1 MSSRYPLIGFDE
13 SRFETAVSDELKCCI
28 CTKVLNNPRGCPNKH
43 FFCHNCIIRY
53 LQNVDFCPVCRE
65 TLTPDTLQDP
75 PRALTRS
82 LSELR
87 IHCDYQRQG
96 CEVVV
101 SLGDLQTHVDAE
113 CKFNPDAPTYKYR
126 NVSFCIRP
134 SRLAGYS
141 LVSKFFFSMEPEHMV
156 SGHSLDTEPSLKRMK
171 VATEAP
177 GKPSQAPSR
186 LMEKHDFI
194 VLGGRGQDGQSLKSV
209 EGFIFREGRWI
220 ELPPMNTPR
229 SFAASVLIGNEIVV
243 SGGDIGD
250 TITDSIEILNL
261 DETPLQWITSTAKLP
276 APLSAHRTV
285 AYQGKLIVIGGYDHS
300 HRNISTTISEVLLT
314 PPYSTRI
321 LWFLPQRRAW
331 HGAELVNDKIFTFG
345 GGDTLITPRD
355 DVFVYDPC
363 TNRCSEMAALPY
375 PVQGM
380 ATVRWGNK
388 VLLLGGVN
396 EREEELDDV
405 ISYDTESGETTR
417 LPRMTQKRGGC
428 CAVNTRTV
436 DTSSACS
443 SDTSIGT
450 LVALAS
456 LRNLNTVERYD
467 FHSHAWQDMPPTRE
481 PRELCTA
488 VVSPVNFELEQ

>member
-1 MSSRYPLIGFDE
+1 VITKKKDAKSLFHWVIFKPMR
-13 SRFETAVSDELKCCI
+13 SD
-28 CTKVLNNPRGCPNKH
+28 
-43 FFCHNCIIRY
+43 
-53 LQNVDFCPVCRE
+53 
-65 TLTPDTLQDP
+65 
-75 PRALTRS
+75 A
-82 LSELR
+82 
-87 IHCDYQRQG
+87 
-96 CEVVV
+96 
-101 SLGDLQTHVDAE
+101 DAE
-113 CKFNPDAPTYKYR
+113 CKFNPNAPTYKR
-126 NVSFCIRP
+126 PLIRP
-134 SRLAGYS
+134 AIEIGYTPRPT
-141 LVSKFFFSMEPEHMV
+141 LFSSMKPEYVV
-156 SGHSLDTEPSLKRMK
+156 SGHSVDAESSLKRMQ

-209 EGFIFREGRWI
+209 ERFIFREGRWI

-229 SFAASVLIGNEIVV
+229 SFAASVLVGNQIVV

-250 TITDSIEILNL
+250 TITDTIEILNL
-261 DETPLQWITSTAKLP
+261 DETPLQWITSLAKLP
-276 APLSAHRTV
+276 APLSAHQTV
-285 AYQGKLIVIGGYDHS
+285 AYQGKLIVIGGYN
-300 HRNISTTISEVLLT
+300 HRREEISRMISEVLLT
-314 PPYSTRI
+314 PPYSTDN
-321 LWFLPQRRAW
+321 LWLLPQRRAW
-331 HGAELVNDKIFTFG
+331 HGAELVNDKIFIFG
-345 GGDTLITPRD
+345 GGDTPVTPQD
-355 DVFVYDPC
+355 AIFVYDPR

-375 PVQGM
+375 RVQGM
-380 ATVRWGNK
+380 ATIRWGNK

-428 CAVNTRTV
+428 CAVNTPTV

-443 SDTSIGT
+443 SDTSTDT

-481 PRELCTA
+481 APEFCTA

>member
-1 MSSRYPLIGFDE
+1 
-13 SRFETAVSDELKCCI
+13 
-28 CTKVLNNPRGCPNKH
+28 
-43 FFCHNCIIRY
+43 
-53 LQNVDFCPVCRE
+53 
-65 TLTPDTLQDP
+65 
-75 PRALTRS
+75 LTRS

-87 IHCDYQRQG
+87 IHCDYQKKG

-113 CKFNPDAPTYKYR
+113 CKFIPNAPTYERPRSNSCSNYEDISLGSK
-126 NVSFCIRP
+126 SF
-134 SRLAGYS
+134 S
-141 LVSKFFFSMEPEHMV
+141 SMKRVHV
-156 SGHSLDTEPSLKRMK
+156 VFGHSLGAESSLKRMQ

-194 VLGGRGQDGQSLKSV
+194 ILGGRGQDGQSLKSV
-209 EGFIFREGRWI
+209 ERFIFREGRWI
-220 ELPPMNTPR
+220 ELPPMNIPR
-229 SFAASVLIGNEIVV
+229 SFASSVLVDNQIVV

-250 TITDSIEILNL
+250 TITDTIEILNL
-261 DETPLQWITSTAKLP
+261 DETPLQWITSPAKLRV
-276 APLSAHRTV
+276 PLSAHRTV
-285 AYQGKLIVIGGYDHS
+285 AYQGKLIVIGGYN
-300 HRNISTTISEVLLT
+300 HRHEEISQIISEVFLT
-314 PPYSTRI
+314 PPYSTRM
-321 LWFLPQRRAW
+321 LSFLPQPRAW
-331 HGAELVNDKIFTFG
+331 HGAELVNDKIFIFG
-345 GGDTLITPRD
+345 GGDTPITPQD
-355 DVFVYDPC
+355 AIFVYDPRA
-363 TNRCSEMAALPY
+363 NKCSEMAPLPY
-375 PVQGM
+375 RVQGM

-428 CAVNTRTV
+428 CAVNTPTV

-443 SDTSIGT
+443 SDTSTDT

-456 LRNLNTVERYD
+456 LRSLNTVERYD

-481 PRELCTA
+481 AREFCTA

>member
-1 MSSRYPLIGFDE
+1 
-13 SRFETAVSDELKCCI
+13 
-28 CTKVLNNPRGCPNKH
+28 
-43 FFCHNCIIRY
+43 
-53 LQNVDFCPVCRE
+53 
-65 TLTPDTLQDP
+65 
-75 PRALTRS
+75 LTRS

-87 IHCDYQRQG
+87 IHCDYQKKG

-101 SLGDLQTHVDAE
+101 SLGDLQNHLDAKCE
-113 CKFNPDAPTYKYR
+113 FNPNAPTYKRPLFYPATLYGH
-126 NVSFCIRP
+126 SFRP
-134 SRLAGYS
+134 KLFS
-141 LVSKFFFSMEPEHMV
+141 SMEPEHVV
-156 SGHSLDTEPSLKRMK
+156 SGHSLDAEPSLKPMQ

-209 EGFIFREGRWI
+209 ERFIFREGRWI
-220 ELPPMNTPR
+220 ELPTMNTPR
-229 SFAASVLIGNEIVV
+229 SFASSVLVGNQIIV

-261 DETPLQWITSTAKLP
+261 DETPLQWITSPAKLP
-276 APLSAHRTV
+276 FPLSAHRTV
-285 AYQGKLIVIGGYDHS
+285 AYQGKLIVIGGYN
-300 HRNISTTISEVLLT
+300 HRHEEISQIISEVFLT
-314 PPYSTRI
+314 PPYSTRM
-321 LWFLPQRRAW
+321 LWFLPQPRAW
-331 HGAELVNDKIFTFG
+331 HGAELVNDKIFIFG
-345 GGDTLITPRD
+345 GGSTPITPQD
-355 DVFVYDPC
+355 DVFVYDPRA
-363 TNRCSEMAALPY
+363 NRCSEMAALPY

-428 CAVNTRTV
+428 CAVNTPTV

-443 SDTSIGT
+443 SDTSTDT

-456 LRNLNTVERYD
+456 LRSLNTVERYD

-481 PRELCTA
+481 AREFCTA

>member
-1 MSSRYPLIGFDE
+1 
-13 SRFETAVSDELKCCI
+13 
-28 CTKVLNNPRGCPNKH
+28 
-43 FFCHNCIIRY
+43 
-53 LQNVDFCPVCRE
+53 
-65 TLTPDTLQDP
+65 
-75 PRALTRS
+75 LTRS

-87 IHCDYQRQG
+87 IHCDYQKKG

-113 CKFNPDAPTYKYR
+113 CKFIPNAPTYERPRSNSCSNYEDISLGSK
-126 NVSFCIRP
+126 SF
-134 SRLAGYS
+134 S
-141 LVSKFFFSMEPEHMV
+141 SMKRVHV
-156 SGHSLDTEPSLKRMK
+156 VFGHSLGAESSLKRMQ

-194 VLGGRGQDGQSLKSV
+194 ILGGRGQDGQSLKSV
-209 EGFIFREGRWI
+209 ERFIFREGRWI
-220 ELPPMNTPR
+220 ELPPMNIPR
-229 SFAASVLIGNEIVV
+229 SFASSVLVDNQIVV

-250 TITDSIEILNL
+250 TITDTIEILNL
-261 DETPLQWITSTAKLP
+261 DETPLQWITSPAKLRV
-276 APLSAHRTV
+276 PLSAHRTV
-285 AYQGKLIVIGGYDHS
+285 AYQGKLIVIGGYN
-300 HRNISTTISEVLLT
+300 HRHEEISQIISEVFLT
-314 PPYSTRI
+314 PPYSTRM
-321 LWFLPQRRAW
+321 LSFLPQPRAW
-331 HGAELVNDKIFTFG
+331 HGAELVNDKIFIFG
-345 GGDTLITPRD
+345 GGDTPITPQD
-355 DVFVYDPC
+355 AIFVYDPRA
-363 TNRCSEMAALPY
+363 NECSEMAPLPY
-375 PVQGM
+375 RVQGM

-428 CAVNTRTV
+428 CAVNTPTV

-443 SDTSIGT
+443 SDTSTDT

-456 LRNLNTVERYD
+456 LRSLNTVERYD

-481 PRELCTA
+481 AREFCTA

>member
-1 MSSRYPLIGFDE
+1 MASRYPLNGFDE
-13 SRFETAVSDELKCCI
+13 CRFETAVSDELKCCI
-28 CTKVLNNPRGCPNKH
+28 CSKVLNNPRGCPNKH
-43 FFCHNCIIRY
+43 FFCHNCIIRH

-101 SLGDLQTHVDAE
+101 SLGDLQTHVDAKCE
-113 CKFNPDAPTYKYR
+113 FNPDSPACSGLFIR
-126 NVSFCIRP
+126 FGRSFGP
-134 SRLAGYS
+134 KLFS
-141 LVSKFFFSMEPEHMV
+141 SMEPEHVV
-156 SGHSLDTEPSLKRMK
+156 SGHSLDTEPSLKRMQ
-171 VATEAP
+171 VATESP
-177 GKPSQAPSR
+177 GKPSQPPRR

-194 VLGGRGQDGQSLKSV
+194 VIGRRGQDGQSLKSV
-209 EGFIFREGRWI
+209 ERFIFREGRWI
-220 ELPPMNTPR
+220 ELPPMNTAR
-229 SFAASVLIGNEIVV
+229 SFAASVLVDNQIVV
-243 SGGDIGD
+243 SGGD

-261 DETPLQWITSTAKLP
+261 DETPLQWITSPAKLRV
-276 APLSAHRTV
+276 PLSAHRTV
-285 AYQGKLIVIGGYDHS
+285 AYQGKLIVIGGNN
-300 HRNISTTISEVLLT
+300 HRLEAISEMIFEVLLT
-314 PPYSTRI
+314 PPYSTNI
-321 LWFLPQRRAW
+321 LRGLPRRRAW
-331 HGAELVNDKIFTFG
+331 HGAELVNDKIFIFG
-345 GGDTLITPRD
+345 GGSTPITPQD
-355 DVFVYDPC
+355 DVFLYDPRA
-363 TNRCSEMAALPY
+363 NECSEMAALPY

-428 CAVNTRTV
+428 CAVNTPTV

-443 SDTSIGT
+443 SDTSTDT

-456 LRNLNTVERYD
+456 LRSLNTVERYD

-481 PRELCTA
+481 AREFCTA

>member
-1 MSSRYPLIGFDE
+1 M
-13 SRFETAVSDELKCCI
+13 
-28 CTKVLNNPRGCPNKH
+28 LNNPRGCPNKH
-43 FFCHNCIIRY
+43 FFCHNCIIRH

-75 PRALTRS
+75 PRTLTRS

-87 IHCDYQRQG
+87 IHCDYQKKG

-101 SLGDLQTHVDAE
+101 SLGDLQNHVDAE
-113 CKFNPDAPTYKYR
+113 CEINPNAPTYERPLFYHTTLLPHDT
-126 NVSFCIRP
+126 SFLPQGHSFRP
-134 SRLAGYS
+134 TSFS
-141 LVSKFFFSMEPEHMV
+141 SMELEHVV
-156 SGHSLDTEPSLKRMK
+156 SGHTVDTEPPLKRMK

-177 GKPSQAPSR
+177 GKPSQAPTR

-209 EGFIFREGRWI
+209 ERFIFREGRWI

-229 SFAASVLIGNEIVV
+229 SFASSVLVGNQIVV
-243 SGGDIGD
+243 SGGDTGD

-261 DETPLQWITSTAKLP
+261 DETPLQWITSPAKLP
-276 APLSAHRTV
+276 SPLSAHQTV
-285 AYQGKLIVIGGYDHS
+285 VYQGKLIVIGGYDHN
-300 HRNISTTISEVLLT
+300 RGYITRMISEVFLT
-314 PPYSTRI
+314 PPYSEHM
-321 LWFLPQRRAW
+321 LGFLPQRRAW
-331 HGAELVNDKIFTFG
+331 HGAELVNDKIFIFG
-345 GGDTLITPRD
+345 GGITHITPQD
-355 DVFVYDPC
+355 DVFVYDPR
-363 TNRCSEMAALPY
+363 TDECSEEMPALPY

-405 ISYDTESGETTR
+405 ISYDIESGETTR

-428 CAVNTRTV
+428 CAVNTPTV

-443 SDTSIGT
+443 SDTSTDT

-481 PRELCTA
+481 AREFCTA

>member
-1 MSSRYPLIGFDE
+1 
-13 SRFETAVSDELKCCI
+13 
-28 CTKVLNNPRGCPNKH
+28 
-43 FFCHNCIIRY
+43 
-53 LQNVDFCPVCRE
+53 
-65 TLTPDTLQDP
+65 
-75 PRALTRS
+75 
-82 LSELR
+82 
-87 IHCDYQRQG
+87 
-96 CEVVV
+96 
-101 SLGDLQTHVDAE
+101 
-113 CKFNPDAPTYKYR
+113 
-126 NVSFCIRP
+126 
-134 SRLAGYS
+134 
-141 LVSKFFFSMEPEHMV
+141 
-156 SGHSLDTEPSLKRMK
+156 
-171 VATEAP
+171 
-177 GKPSQAPSR
+177 
-186 LMEKHDFI
+186 
-194 VLGGRGQDGQSLKSV
+194 
-209 EGFIFREGRWI
+209 
-220 ELPPMNTPR
+220 MNIPR
-229 SFAASVLIGNEIVV
+229 SFASSVLVDNQIVV

-250 TITDSIEILNL
+250 TITDTIEILNL

-276 APLSAHRTV
+276 APLSAHQTV

-314 PPYSTRI
+314 PPYSTRT

-331 HGAELVNDKIFTFG
+331 HGAELVNDKIFIFG
-345 GGDTLITPRD
+345 GGDTPITPRD
-355 DVFVYDPC
+355 DVFVYDPR

-388 VLLLGGVN
+388 VLLLAGVN

-428 CAVNTRTV
+428 CAVNTPTV

-443 SDTSIGT
+443 SDTSIDS
-450 LVALAS
+450 LVALES

-481 PRELCTA
+481 AREFCTA